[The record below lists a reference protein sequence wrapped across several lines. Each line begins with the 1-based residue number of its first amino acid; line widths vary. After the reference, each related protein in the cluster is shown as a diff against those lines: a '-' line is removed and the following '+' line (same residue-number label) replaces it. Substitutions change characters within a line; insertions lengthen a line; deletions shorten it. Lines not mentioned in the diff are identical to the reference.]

1 MNRVKAITASGMR
14 TGLSVLAMLA
24 LMAVSILYLG
34 SVGLSVTDNHGVRTA
49 NLELRETNGLVVG
62 SRVLY
67 RGVPVGKVTKVEP
80 SVTGVAVEW
89 NYKEKYTIP
98 ANSGFR
104 VDNLSALGETYLGI
118 TPRGAGGPELSDGV
132 RLAASSVEVPTTI
145 DELSARFTRLLE
157 QVNEKKVR
165 TIIDEANTGLVPD
178 RELLGDIAN
187 ASALLEA
194 TIITT
199 RGSLT
204 ELLDRFQPLLIK
216 GAEVSDA
223 MAAAGKPFAGF
234 ADGLALFVTEGGKS
248 RPTSRDGKDGF
259 IVSTYAPDSLNNQA
273 GPLLTNIQRFLDRP
287 APDLKILGEAV
298 SPAVTASAATL
309 RTVDLGDLMRTAL
322 ATAGD
327 GNGLVVTVAG

>member
-1 MNRVKAITASGMR
+1 MSRAAMVTASGMR
-14 TGLSVLAMLA
+14 TGLSVVAMLA

-34 SVGLSVTDNHGVRTA
+34 SVGLSVTDNRGVRTA
-49 NLELRETNGLVVG
+49 KLELRETNGLVVG

-67 RGVPVGKVTKVEP
+67 RGVPVGKVTKVQP
-80 SVTGVAVEW
+80 SVTGVDVSW
-89 NYKEKYTIP
+89 NYKKEYVIP
-98 ANSGFR
+98 EDSRFR

-118 TPRGAGGPELSDGV
+118 TPRGGGGPALSDGV
-132 RLAASSVEVPTTI
+132 RLATSSVEVPTTI

-165 TIIDEANTGLVPD
+165 AIIDEANTGLVPD
-178 RELLGDIAN
+178 RELLGNIAN
-187 ASALLEA
+187 ASALLES

-216 GAEVSDA
+216 GADVSDEL
-223 MAAAGKPFAGF
+223 AASGKPLARF

-248 RPTSRDGKDGF
+248 KPTSRDGKDGF
-259 IVSTYAPDSLNNQA
+259 IVSTHAPDSLNNQA
-273 GPLLTNIQRFLDRP
+273 KPLLTNIQRFLDRS

-298 SPAVTASAATL
+298 TPAISETAAQL
-309 RTVDLGDLMRTAL
+309 RTVDLSDLMRTAL
-322 ATAGD
+322 ATAGN
-327 GNGLVVTVAG
+327 GNGLVVKVSG